1 MGERA
6 DAMSRKPK
14 DPAAETDPAAIA
26 QNIEHTRQDMTET
39 LDAIQQRLEP
49 EQVTEYVKEVAH
61 YVILEVKDA
70 VRDLAGQA
78 TGAIREAKA
87 KTQDHDQAWSSSRA
101 SASTGPQHSTAEHTK
116 QIKDQITGQME
127 EKAGLVT
134 GKMQEKTGQVTSQ
147 MKEKAATM
155 QQQSQGLWQML
166 KSNPIAIG
174 ALGVAVGGL
183 AAAIVPATE
192 KENELMGETR
202 DRVLGSAQEAAGQT
216 IDTVKSAA
224 ADAGNA
230 VMEEAKSQ
238 GVVGKSGSKSRAPA

>member
-1 MGERA
+1 MNRT
-6 DAMSRKPK
+6 PK
-14 DPAAETDPAAIA
+14 DPAAERDPAAIA
-26 QNIEHTRQDMTET
+26 QTIEDTRHDMTET

-87 KTQDHDQAWSSSRA
+87 KKQEHDQASSSRRA
-101 SASTGPQHSTAEHTK
+101 SAPTGPQQRIVEKAK
-116 QIKDQITGQME
+116 QMTDQVTGQMQ

-134 GKMQEKTGQVTSQ
+134 GKMQETTGQVPSQ
-147 MKEKAATM
+147 MKETADTM
-155 QQQSQGLWQML
+155 HQQSQGLWQML
-166 KSNPIAIG
+166 KSNPVAIG
-174 ALGVAVGGL
+174 ALGVAIGGL

-192 KENELMGETR
+192 KENQLMGETR
-202 DRVLGSAQEAAGQT
+202 DSVLGSVQEAAGQT

-224 ADAGNA
+224 ADAGTA
-230 VMEEAKSQ
+230 VMDEAKSQ
-238 GVVGKSGSKSRAPA
+238 GAGGTSGSKPGAA

>member
-1 MGERA
+1 
-6 DAMSRKPK
+6 MSTKRK
-14 DPAAETDPAAIA
+14 DPAADTDPAAIA
-26 QNIEHTRQDMTET
+26 QNIEHTRNDMTET

-87 KTQDHDQAWSSSRA
+87 KKRDDAQASSRSRGSAPTGQQHGTTEQAKQLKDQA
-101 SASTGPQHSTAEHTK
+101 TE
-116 QIKDQITGQME
+116 QMQ
-127 EKAGLVT
+127 EKATLVT
-134 GKMQEKTGQVTSQ
+134 DKMQEMTGQVTGQ
-147 MKEKAATM
+147 MKEKAEM
-155 QQQSQGLWQML
+155 MHQQSQGLWQML

-192 KENELMGETR
+192 KENQLMGETH
-202 DRVLGSAQEAAGQT
+202 DSVLGSVQEAAGQT

-224 ADAGNA
+224 VDAGTA
-230 VMEEAKSQ
+230 VMDEAKAP
-238 GVVGKSGSKSRAPA
+238 GAGSKSSSKARPPA

>member
-6 DAMSRKPK
+6 DAMSSTRK

-26 QNIEHTRQDMTET
+26 QNIEHTRHDMTET

-49 EQVTEYVKEVAH
+49 EQVTDYVKEVAH

-87 KTQDHDQAWSSSRA
+87 KKQDQEQPGPGGRA
-101 SASTGPQHSTAEHTK
+101 SAPTGQLDRTAEQAK
-116 QIKDQITGQME
+116 QIKDQVTGQMQ

-134 GKMQEKTGQVTSQ
+134 GKMQDKTGLVTSQ
-147 MKEKAATM
+147 MKEKAETM
-155 QQQSQGLWQML
+155 HQQSQGLWQML

-183 AAAIVPATE
+183 AAAIVPVTE
-192 KENELMGETR
+192 KENQLMGETR
-202 DRVLGSAQEAAGQT
+202 DSVLGSVQEAAGQT

-230 VMEEAKSQ
+230 VLDEAKSQ
-238 GVVGKSGSKSRAPA
+238 GAGSKSGSKSGAA